1 MSSVRCHRRPSGCV
15 DAWERSVSVRHK
27 GHLPVVPTPCLFLVT
42 DLGYSGEL
50 DSDVT
55 FYTGRLS
62 LSLYATQMALSVLCF
77 VIRRGQSVMALLC
90 CLLMICRYIP
100 LSFPTTLPSVLRP
113 GL

>member
-1 MSSVRCHRRPSGCV
+1 MSSGRCHRRPSGCV
-15 DAWERSVSVRHK
+15 DTWERSVSVRHK
-27 GHLPVVPTPCLFLVT
+27 GHLVVPTPCFFLVT

-50 DSDVT
+50 GSDVT

-62 LSLYATQMALSVLCF
+62 LSLFATQMALSALCF
-77 VIRRGQSVMALLC
+77 VIRHRQSVMALLC

>member
-50 DSDVT
+50 GSDVT

-62 LSLYATQMALSVLCF
+62 LSLCHPDGTFCPLFCNSPRAVCYGTPV
-77 VIRRGQSVMALLC
+77 
-90 CLLMICRYIP
+90 
-100 LSFPTTLPSVLRP
+100 LSFDDL
-113 GL
+113 